1 MNSAFRIWAS
11 LVSLAI
17 IVQVGLAAYGAF
29 NAIDKSDDNGT
40 IGKDAVSSG
49 FDAHAALGYAIVAGT
64 IVLIVLAVATRRA
77 APGRL
82 RWTGL
87 IFGLLVIQV
96 LLAGAGDAV
105 PWLGILHGMNALA
118 IAGFAGS
125 LAGREWAAHRGA
137 ARPAAP

>member
-1 MNSAFRIWAS
+1 MNTAFRIWAS

-17 IVQVGLAAYGAF
+17 VVQVGLAAYGAF

-49 FDAHAALGYAIVAGT
+49 FDAHAALGYAIVAGA

-87 IFGLLVIQV
+87 IFGLLVVQIV
-96 LLAGAGDAV
+96 L
-105 PWLGILHGMNALA
+105 ALA
-118 IAGFAGS
+118 LPLTLPAFNLLGALVVAAAALGAYVAFVRFF
-125 LAGREWAAHRGA
+125 GRRAV
-137 ARPAAP
+137 